1 MLNSA
6 FKCFVLTTLILFS
19 HSALSAETRITGSD
33 IKSQAHK
40 VFIDDG
46 APLELL
52 VSDRR
57 TFFSCS
63 TPLNFTPRVQN
74 DWSSV
79 EITCASES
87 WSTVLRSTAA
97 QQKNALSL
105 ENVSINEPVV
115 VVIKNISKGEILNS
129 NHLAYEYSSKS
140 LPGSFTD
147 IENVIGRKAKFN
159 LARGATLKIRQ
170 LEINYAVEKGKYVL
184 LTSSNENVSVTVGA
198 IALEQGQIG
207 DIVKVKNE
215 RSGKILNV
223 LVTGE
228 KKVSPITNM

>member
-57 TFFSCS
+57 TFFPCS

-115 VVIKNISKGEILNS
+115 VVIKT
-129 NHLAYEYSSKS
+129 
-140 LPGSFTD
+140 FQ
-147 IENVIGRKAKFN
+147 KAK
-159 LARGATLKIRQ
+159 
-170 LEINYAVEKGKYVL
+170 
-184 LTSSNENVSVTVGA
+184 S
-198 IALEQGQIG
+198 
-207 DIVKVKNE
+207 
-215 RSGKILNV
+215 
-223 LVTGE
+223 
-228 KKVSPITNM
+228 